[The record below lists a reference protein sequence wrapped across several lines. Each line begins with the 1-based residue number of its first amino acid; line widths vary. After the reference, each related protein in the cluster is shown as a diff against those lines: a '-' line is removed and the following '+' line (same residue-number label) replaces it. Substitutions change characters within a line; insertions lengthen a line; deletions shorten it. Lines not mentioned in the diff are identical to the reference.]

1 MSVISGKTSL
11 RKGNSLRYRTLLH
24 CFCPFLAFE
33 IVCRDTWNVALEC
46 ESFAC
51 LQFFS

>member
-11 RKGNSLRYRTLLH
+11 RKGKSLRYRTLLH

-33 IVCRDTWNVALEC
+33 IVCRDTWNVALDC

-51 LQFFS
+51 LPSFS